1 MFHYQTV
8 EELRQA
14 AQEEGVTLPL
24 GGDLSPLGQELEV
37 QGVKLPNRVAIQ
49 PMEGCDGT
57 ADGKPGELTLR
68 RYDKFA
74 RSGAGLLWEEA
85 TAVWEEARANPRQ
98 LWINEE
104 NVGAFQAMN
113 QRIRELSQKENGF
126 APVIIM
132 QATHSGRYSK
142 PQGVPAPLIAYNN
155 PLFEKDSPI
164 PQERIVSDDYLHRLV
179 ERMGEAAR
187 LAQRAG
193 FDGIDLKSCHRYLGS
208 ELLSAYNRPGDFGGS
223 FENRTRFLRE
233 SVQAAKA
240 AVTGDFLITS
250 RLNVYDGFP
259 YPYGF
264 GVSTKGGLEPDLTEP
279 LKLVGILHQ
288 ELGLGLLDGSLP
300 FFLPGLSGQGQRGP
314 RPRRAQRS
322 RRYVFHRFCHGKPS
336 FLCWFVFT
344 PPAYHAGPG
353 AAMHKNG
360 PVNKNCS
367 SGPICKALFFL
378 KVADGVVDAA
388 LHGQRD
394 AAGQR
399 PVVVLHPAPDPVQH
413 LPHKAVFVKP
423 RDKVFF
429 LFGQAGAGA
438 FFVHHPADQPIRH
451 TEQKVLHL
459 FPADAPVGVQDK
471 GFVLQHRLEDLH
483 QPLMPGI
490 IGLFALQG
498 RGGVFHAGPLDQIV
512 NILKMVVKGH
522 PADAAVVGDVP
533 YGDLIQRLFQHQ
545 IGRAHV

>member
-1 MFHYQTV
+1 MVFPKETLDFSPKPFYHGRQRKQSGEGKFSPPSRRLETMFHYQTA

-57 ADGKPGELTLR
+57 ADGKPGELTLH

-98 LWINEE
+98 LWIKEE

-187 LAQRAG
+187 LAQQAG

-240 AVTGDFLITS
+240 AVTGGFLITS

-279 LKLVGILHQ
+279 LKLVGRKTTYAKIPKLPNPNCASNKLMFNLFGLSVYVYVV
-288 ELGLGLLDGSLP
+288 ELEYELRCSIRLP
-300 FFLPGLSGQGQRGP
+300 FSQR
-314 RPRRAQRS
+314 
-322 RRYVFHRFCHGKPS
+322 
-336 FLCWFVFT
+336 
-344 PPAYHAGPG
+344 
-353 AAMHKNG
+353 
-360 PVNKNCS
+360 
-367 SGPICKALFFL
+367 
-378 KVADGVVDAA
+378 
-388 LHGQRD
+388 
-394 AAGQR
+394 
-399 PVVVLHPAPDPVQH
+399 
-413 LPHKAVFVKP
+413 
-423 RDKVFF
+423 
-429 LFGQAGAGA
+429 
-438 FFVHHPADQPIRH
+438 
-451 TEQKVLHL
+451 
-459 FPADAPVGVQDK
+459 
-471 GFVLQHRLEDLH
+471 
-483 QPLMPGI
+483 
-490 IGLFALQG
+490 
-498 RGGVFHAGPLDQIV
+498 
-512 NILKMVVKGH
+512 
-522 PADAAVVGDVP
+522 
-533 YGDLIQRLFQHQ
+533 
-545 IGRAHV
+545 

>member
-68 RYDKFA
+68 RYDNFA

-155 PLFEKDSPI
+155 PLFEKDSPL

-187 LAQRAG
+187 LADEIG
-193 FDGIDLKSCHRYLGS
+193 KTVT
-208 ELLSAYNRPGDFGGS
+208 ELT
-223 FENRTRFLRE
+223 RTR
-233 SVQAAKA
+233 QAALAARDRFAQNLANIAHQLKTPLTAIIGYADMLRSMELSPKNRFTAAGYIFSEGKRLEALSLKLLDLIVAGKQGVERRRFDAPYLIREVA
-240 AVTGDFLITS
+240 AVAVPSLAA
-250 RLNVYDGFP
+250 DGMKLDMHWEP
-259 YPYGF
+259 GE
-264 GVSTKGGLEPDLTEP
+264 VEIEPDLFKTLLINLIDNARKASRRGQSVELSGRREDGGYAFYVTDHGRGMRREDLDKITEP
-279 LKLVGILHQ
+279 FYMIDKSRSRAQNGA
-288 ELGLGLLDGSLP
+288 GLGLAIA
-300 FFLPGLSGQGQRGP
+300 REI
-314 RPRRAQRS
+314 
-322 RRYVFHRFCHGKPS
+322 VE
-336 FLCWFVFT
+336 
-344 PPAYHAGPG
+344 
-353 AAMHKNG
+353 
-360 PVNKNCS
+360 
-367 SGPICKALFFL
+367 
-378 KVADGVVDAA
+378 
-388 LHGQRD
+388 LHGGTISARSWDNQVEFQVTLPK
-394 AAGQR
+394 AGR
-399 PVVVLHPAPDPVQH
+399 EGD
-413 LPHKAVFVKP
+413 
-423 RDKVFF
+423 
-429 LFGQAGAGA
+429 
-438 FFVHHPADQPIRH
+438 
-451 TEQKVLHL
+451 
-459 FPADAPVGVQDK
+459 
-471 GFVLQHRLEDLH
+471 
-483 QPLMPGI
+483 
-490 IGLFALQG
+490 
-498 RGGVFHAGPLDQIV
+498 FHG
-512 NILKMVVKGH
+512 
-522 PADAAVVGDVP
+522 
-533 YGDLIQRLFQHQ
+533 
-545 IGRAHV
+545 